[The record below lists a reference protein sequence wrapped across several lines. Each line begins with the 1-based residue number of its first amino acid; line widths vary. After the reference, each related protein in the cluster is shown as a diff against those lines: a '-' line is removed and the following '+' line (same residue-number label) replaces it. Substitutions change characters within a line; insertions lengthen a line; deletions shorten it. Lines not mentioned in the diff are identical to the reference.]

1 MSEEQQSN
9 ALSER
14 KAKQRGTTKQRFVR
28 AQGEAKRNN
37 KTKFCP
43 SAG

>member
-14 KAKQRGTTKQRFVR
+14 KAKQRGTTKQSF
-28 AQGEAKRNN
+28 AQALDKSG
-37 KTKFCP
+37 
-43 SAG
+43 